1 MNIRSCEL
9 QTHLYAIAPHYCTK
23 DKDQS
28 GKRKPLHIHKIFIII
43 FLIEYTRECGYD
55 EPLFDTILNRHT
67 ECDTIGRC
75 PMNSYCNTQTS
86 RCCIKG
92 KSSDKESCFD

>member
-9 QTHLYAIAPHYCTK
+9 QTHLYAHQI
-23 DKDQS
+23 
-28 GKRKPLHIHKIFIII
+28 LI
-43 FLIEYTRECGYD
+43 FLIDYTRECGYD
-55 EPLFDTILNRHT
+55 EPLFDSILIRHT

-75 PMNSYCNTQTS
+75 PMNSYCNAQTN

-92 KSSDKESCFD
+92 KIRDNLI